1 MQKHIA
7 LYIYIYVNIYI
18 QKHPT
23 EQWPTDKT
31 ANASLRIGQKSWQKH
46 KESHLRITYSA
57 QLAWMHLYVCVCMYM
72 RGRHAITP
80 GHVRPAKRPVVA
92 CHHCSLK
99 QWKLVSVKISVL
111 LIVLTNDCCSYY
123 YDCLFLLLLLLLTL
137 LFLFFLLLLHARE
150 CIYLSCCCL

>member
-1 MQKHIA
+1 MTNRQNSQCQSSTWPKVMAKAQGIP
-7 LYIYIYVNIYI
+7 
-18 QKHPT
+18 PT
-23 EQWPTDKT
+23 HNLQCTT
-31 ANASLRIGQKSWQKH
+31 CMNAFVC
-46 KESHLRITYSA
+46 
-57 QLAWMHLYVCVCMYM
+57 MCVCMYM